1 MVLSIYAIKEV
12 IMTTILVTGGAGF
25 IGSNL
30 INVLLNQKNH
40 VICLDNFN
48 DFYNPKIKESNIKP
62 FLSNPNFKLIRG
74 DIRNEELLSSIFR
87 LNSVDTV
94 VHLAAMAGVRPSIE
108 NPILY
113 EDVNV
118 KGFQVILET
127 MKKYKVKKLV
137 AASSSSVYGNNEKVP
152 FSESDNVDFAISP
165 YAATKKSNEVMAHV
179 YHKLESLSVIMLRFF
194 TVYGPSQRPDLAIH
208 KFTRL
213 IEEEKEIPFFGNGS
227 TKRDYTFI
235 DDIIQGVIASIKYVD
250 EHEKCYEIINLGE
263 STPIDLKTMVST
275 IENALNKK
283 AILKHLPMQAGD
295 VNVTF
300 ADITKAKQ
308 LLNYQPT
315 TDFKDGIEKF
325 VEWYRGQ
332 NG

>member
-325 VEWYRGQ
+325 VKWYRGQ